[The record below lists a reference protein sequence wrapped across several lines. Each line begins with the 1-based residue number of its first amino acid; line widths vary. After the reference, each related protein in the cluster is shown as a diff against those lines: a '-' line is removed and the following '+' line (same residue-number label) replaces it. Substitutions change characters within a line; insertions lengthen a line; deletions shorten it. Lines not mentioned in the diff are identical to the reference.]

1 MVYYLLCVATAYLPA
16 VWLWHC
22 GELLSAVNE
31 NKNGSSYIGAGYIGS
46 GYIGADINNGSGYI
60 GAGYKQRGFY
70 RRTISEVAVFS
81 LCRRR

>member
-31 NKNGSSYIGAGYIGS
+31 NKNGAGYIGAGYIGS
-46 GYIGADINNGSGYI
+46 GYIGA
-60 GAGYKQRGFY
+60 GYKQRLRLY
-70 RRTISEVAVFS
+70 RRRV
-81 LCRRR
+81 

>member
-31 NKNGSSYIGAGYIGS
+31 NKNGSGYIGAGYIG
-46 GYIGADINNGSGYI
+46 AGYI
-60 GAGYKQRGFY
+60 GAGYKQRLRPY
-70 RRTISEVAVFS
+70 RRRV
-81 LCRRR
+81 